1 MSSIV
6 LGGGCFWCLE
16 AVFQRV
22 RGVTKVTSGY
32 SGGHVDQP
40 DYKSVCREET
50 GHAEVVRLEFDESI
64 ISLDELLEIF
74 FTVHDPTT
82 LNRQGNDV
90 GTQYR
95 SAIYYELESQRE
107 TIEQSVAKS
116 QKSLSDPIV
125 TEIKQLD
132 KFWPAEDYHFDYYN
146 NNSSQPYCQIVV
158 GSKLAKLQQY
168 FADYVEES

>member
-50 GHAEVVRLEFDESI
+50 GHAEVVRVEFDESI

-158 GSKLAKLQQY
+158 GSKLAKLQQH
-168 FADYVEES
+168 FVDYVEES